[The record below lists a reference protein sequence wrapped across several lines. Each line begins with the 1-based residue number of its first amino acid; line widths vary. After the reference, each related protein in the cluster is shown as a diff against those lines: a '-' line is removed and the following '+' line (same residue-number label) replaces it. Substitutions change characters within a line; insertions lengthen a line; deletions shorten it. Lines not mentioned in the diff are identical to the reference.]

1 MRVGLFGGTFDPP
14 HMGHL
19 IVASDAFEALE
30 LDRLL
35 FIPSAQPP
43 HKQDQVT
50 ATAEQ
55 RVEMVRAAIAG
66 DPRFALD
73 DLEVRRRGTSYSVDT
88 LRAIRERDPE
98 AELFFLLGVDQ
109 MRALHTWRE
118 PDEVARLAHLAV
130 MTRDGELPDP
140 DTRFRHRTVHV
151 TRVDIS
157 ATEIR
162 ARLRTGRSVR
172 YMVPE
177 AVRGMVEKL
186 YR

>member
-14 HMGHL
+14 HLGHL

-35 FIPSAQPP
+35 FIPSGQPP
-43 HKQDQVT
+43 HKQGEVT

-55 RVEMVRAAIAG
+55 RLEMVRAAIAG

-109 MRALHTWRE
+109 MQALHSWRE
-118 PDEVARLAHLAV
+118 PDEVARLAQLAV
-130 MTRDGELPDP
+130 LTRDGELPDP
-140 DTRFRHRTVHV
+140 DTRFRHRIVHV
-151 TRVDIS
+151 TRIDIS

-162 ARLRTGRSVR
+162 ARLRAGRSVR
-172 YMVPE
+172 YMLPE
-177 AVRGMVEKL
+177 VVGGMVEEI
-186 YR
+186 YG